1 MRRILIAAASAAAL
15 GFASTTAQDADSEAQ
30 PAAQEDAILVL
41 DGSGSMWGQID
52 GVTKIEIARDTIG
65 GLLDDMPASRR
76 LGLMAY
82 GHNRK
87 GDCTDIELLADVGAD
102 RDVIRAAVDAINPKG
117 KTPLS
122 DAVRQAAE
130 QLKYT
135 ENKATVILVS
145 DGIETCDIDPCALG
159 EELEANG
166 VDFTAHVIGFDV
178 AREEDARAQLQCLA
192 ENTGGRFLEASNA
205 DELTAALQETV
216 VEEAAP
222 EPEPSYEPFL
232 RDEPG
237 DAAALGRRVDELE
250 REANRAFELADL
262 YGVVDAL
269 SRLGEI
275 QRILGLDA
283 TKVLEQTVELAVK
296 LGDVAV
302 EHENRIRLATARFYI
317 GEHTIAELELRE
329 LIEDAHPVDPPEQL
343 DVAYQQLGK
352 CLAEVGLYESAQDML
367 ERALALHSDPMR
379 TLATEEA
386 LEEVARRA
394 RVRPIGS

>member
-1 MRRILIAAASAAAL
+1 MGDDPADNPLGRR
-15 GFASTTAQDADSEAQ
+15 
-30 PAAQEDAILVL
+30 PA
-41 DGSGSMWGQID
+41 
-52 GVTKIEIARDTIG
+52 
-65 GLLDDMPASRR
+65 
-76 LGLMAY
+76 
-82 GHNRK
+82 
-87 GDCTDIELLADVGAD
+87 
-102 RDVIRAAVDAINPKG
+102 
-117 KTPLS
+117 
-122 DAVRQAAE
+122 
-130 QLKYT
+130 
-135 ENKATVILVS
+135 
-145 DGIETCDIDPCALG
+145 
-159 EELEANG
+159 
-166 VDFTAHVIGFDV
+166 
-178 AREEDARAQLQCLA
+178 
-192 ENTGGRFLEASNA
+192 
-205 DELTAALQETV
+205 
-216 VEEAAP
+216 
-222 EPEPSYEPFL
+222 SYEPFL